1 MITFGT
7 RAMLRHMP
15 SITINFC
22 GTAIPESRV
31 VKNLGLHM
39 DRHLTFSDHVSHVVQ
54 KCSGS
59 LVALMHAKHSLPKR
73 ALKPIVNALVISSIR
88 YCISIYGTCSKTES
102 QRIQK
107 IINFAARVIS
117 GRKKYDHISDVIKE
131 LNWLSVSQLMT
142 YHRVS
147 LINKIIKT
155 GLPETLH
162 ECITDR
168 EPQHHHRTRQA
179 DTLRL
184 HPIKTET
191 GRRLLGHSGLK
202 TYNVVKQ
209 NMHKGG
215 KTFKVALMSTV
226 RSEP

>member
-1 MITFGT
+1 M
-7 RAMLRHMP
+7 
-15 SITINFC
+15 
-22 GTAIPESRV
+22 
-31 VKNLGLHM
+31 
-39 DRHLTFSDHVSHVVQ
+39 
-54 KCSGS
+54 
-59 LVALMHAKHSLPKR
+59 
-73 ALKPIVNALVISSIR
+73 ISSIR

-209 NMHKGG
+209 NMHKEG

-226 RSEP
+226 RSES